1 MASKEKVGI
10 DAALVGN
17 CKETAIDPS
26 LTQADAI
33 VLNTLLQNINDA
45 GVPANAGKTDHD
57 NATSLKLLADL
68 NDATSAGFQP
78 TVFTTWDE
86 KDIHLPS
93 PLQTY
98 LLQPYIRWARGV
110 VRRPTDVVFLTHI
123 ILYLLTSVPSAI
135 YLYHK
140 FTWPH
145 AIGHWLMQLYY
156 SGPFTLLLHNHIH
169 NNGVLAKKYT
179 WLDAIFP
186 YVLEPLMG
194 HTWDSYY
201 YHHVKHHHVEGN
213 GPDDLSSTIR
223 YQRDELSHFLM
234 YVGRFLALVWIELP
248 LYFFRKHKRS
258 LAVKCF
264 ISEMISYISIYLLA
278 RHDLRPTIYVFILPL
293 LQMRIAM
300 MVGNWGQHALVDEQ
314 DPKSDF
320 RSSIT
325 LIDVPSNRFCFND
338 GYHTSH
344 HLNPLRH
351 WRDHPASFLKAKHQY
366 AENHALVFRNIDY
379 LMMTVKLLMKDY
391 EHLARCMVPIGGQ
404 AELTMQERV
413 QLLRGK
419 TRAFSRED
427 VLRKFGKE

>member
-1 MASKEKVGI
+1 MDSKEKVTGSRPEI
-10 DAALVGN
+10 ES
-17 CKETAIDPS
+17 CKEIAVDTS

-33 VLNTLLQNINDA
+33 VLDTLLQDIVNA
-45 GVPANAGKTDHD
+45 GAPANAGKTGHD
-57 NATSLKLLADL
+57 DTSSLKLLADL

-78 TVFTTWDE
+78 TIFTSWDE
-86 KDIHLPS
+86 KDINLPS
-93 PLQTY
+93 ALQRY
-98 LLQPYIRWARGV
+98 LLHPYTQWAQGV
-110 VRRPTDVVFLTHI
+110 VRRPTDVVFLTHLL
-123 ILYLLTSVPSAI
+123 LYLSTSVPSAI
-135 YLYHK
+135 FLYYN

-145 AIGHWLMQLYY
+145 GIGHWIMQLYY
-156 SGPFTLLLHNHIH
+156 CGPFTLLLHNHIH
-169 NNGVLAKKYT
+169 NNGVLAKKHSWFDT
-179 WLDAIFP
+179 IFP
-186 YVLEPLMG
+186 YILEPLMG

-234 YVGRFLALVWIELP
+234 YVGRFLAFVWIELP
-248 LYFFRKHKRS
+248 LYFLRQKKRS
-258 LAVKCF
+258 LAVKSF
-264 ISEMISYISIYLLA
+264 FSEMVSYTEIGLLA
-278 RHDLRPTIYVFILPL
+278 RYDLRPTVFAFILPL

-351 WRDHPASFLKAKHQY
+351 WRDHPRAFLKSKNQY

-379 LMMTVKLLMKDY
+379 LMMTVTLIRKDY

-404 AELTMQERV
+404 VALSMEERV
-413 QLLRGK
+413 ELLRGK
-419 TRAFSRED
+419 TRAFTRED
-427 VLRKFGKE
+427 VRRKFGKG

>member
-1 MASKEKVGI
+1 MDSKEKVTGSRPEI
-10 DAALVGN
+10 ER
-17 CKETAIDPS
+17 CKEIEVDAS

-33 VLNTLLQNINDA
+33 VLNALLQDIVDA
-45 GVPANAGKTDHD
+45 GAPANAGKTGHD
-57 NATSLKLLADL
+57 DASSLKLLADL

-78 TVFTTWDE
+78 TIFTSWDE
-86 KDIHLPS
+86 KDINLPS
-93 PLQTY
+93 ALQRY
-98 LLQPYIRWARGV
+98 LLHPYTQWAQGV
-110 VRRPTDVVFLTHI
+110 VRRPTDVVFLTHLL
-123 ILYLLTSVPSAI
+123 LYLSTSVPSAI
-135 YLYHK
+135 FLYYN

-145 AIGHWLMQLYY
+145 GIGHWIMQLYY
-156 SGPFTLLLHNHIH
+156 CGPFTLLLHNHIH
-169 NNGVLAKKYT
+169 NNGVLSKKHSWFDT
-179 WLDAIFP
+179 IFP
-186 YVLEPLMG
+186 YILEPLMG
-194 HTWDSYY
+194 HSWDSYY

-234 YVGRFLALVWIELP
+234 YVGRFLAFVWIELP
-248 LYFFRKHKRS
+248 LYFLRQNKRS
-258 LAVKCF
+258 LAVKTF
-264 ISEMISYISIYLLA
+264 FSEMVSYTVIGLLA
-278 RHDLRPTIYVFILPL
+278 RYDLRPTIFAFILPL

-351 WRDHPASFLKAKHQY
+351 WRDHPRALLKSKNQY
-366 AENHALVFRNIDY
+366 AENHALVFRDIDY
-379 LMMTVKLLMKDY
+379 LMMTVTLLRKDY

-404 AELTMQERV
+404 VALSMEERV
-413 QLLRGK
+413 NLLRGK
-419 TRAFSRED
+419 TRAFTRED
-427 VLRKFGKE
+427 VRRKFGKG